1 LAVPVDERLVEIN
14 NSVATLRSRMDDME
28 KHLKELEAT
37 GEFEELQGEVQ
48 AAINSVVPNVD

>member
-14 NSVATLRSRMDDME
+14 NSVATLMSRMDDME

-37 GEFEELQGEVQ
+37 GDFEELQGEVQ
-48 AAINSVVPNVD
+48 ATINSVVPNVD

>member
-1 LAVPVDERLVEIN
+1 MEIN
-14 NSVATLRSRMDDME
+14 NSVATLMSRMDDME